1 MPYFIYIL
9 QSLVDGTY
17 YIGSTQDLEARLER
31 HNEGRSKYTK
41 PKRPWKMIY
50 YEEYDRRSNAAR
62 REKEIK
68 SRKSR
73 KLIEDLVRTSR
84 QV

>member
-73 KLIEDLVRTSR
+73 KLIEDLVRTYR
-84 QV
+84 QL

>member
-68 SRKSR
+68 TRKSR
-73 KLIEDLVRTSR
+73 KLIEDLVKTSR

>member
-84 QV
+84 RG